1 MEHVNAFTGRTSRP
15 TPEEVDSALG
25 PSAPAWHQFVDW
37 IEQEKGVTTEEWKSD
52 APKYGWSLRLKRKER
67 TIVYLAP
74 CDGCFR
80 AAFVLGDRAME
91 AVAQTRF
98 PQKVAAAI
106 AGAPHYGEGTGVRLI
121 VKKPADLPPI
131 RTLAEIKLAN

>member
-1 MEHVNAFTGRTSRP
+1 MEYVNAFVGRTSQP
-15 TPEEVDSALG
+15 TPQEVTAALG
-25 PSAPAWHQFVDW
+25 SSAAAWKQFVDW
-37 IEQEKGVTTEEWKSD
+37 LEHEKGVTTEEWKSD

-91 AVAQTRF
+91 AARHTRF
-98 PQKVAAAI
+98 PQKVAEAI
-106 AGAPHYGEGTGVRLI
+106 AGSPHYGEGTGIRLI

-131 RTLAEIKLAN
+131 QTLAEIKLGN

>member
-1 MEHVNAFTGRTSRP
+1 MEIINAFVGRTSQP
-15 TPEEVDSALG
+15 SAAEVEAALG
-25 PSAPAWHQFVDW
+25 PSAAAWKQFIDW
-37 IEQEKGVTTEEWKSD
+37 IEHEKGVTTEEWKSD
-52 APKYGWSLRLKRKER
+52 APKYGWALRLKRKDR
-67 TIVYLAP
+67 TIVYLGP

-91 AVAQTRF
+91 AARHARF
-98 PQKVAAAI
+98 PQKVADAI

-131 RTLAEIKLAN
+131 RMLAEIKLAN